1 MEESNERKTGLD
13 ALASVVEASSGP
25 AGDQLGPRA
34 MCEALGWPF
43 DGMMGAR
50 SLVEA
55 LGHALDEA
63 EAEGERIGREL
74 ASRGESYDNYEVD
87 GLRTIQR
94 TMAQTAERYPAN
106 PLDVVSAVG
115 GDRGLPVGR
124 ALCNV
129 IAPSVRAAKSRRDEA
144 LARLLPQPGPASG
157 TAPEAR
163 AVAAVPA
170 ENVPDHPVASR
181 PDERVTQTTPVT
193 EPSVGSPSVA
203 PCPTDA
209 DGNALAIGDEIVA
222 EGRRSRVEL
231 VGLTRVAFY
240 DRGGSLRVAEGG
252 EVHKLSADTE
262 QGVESDARLSVADYA
277 SRRGVEASEY
287 AVRRDLMDR
296 WAALRTPPTTA

>member
-1 MEESNERKTGLD
+1 MEEPNARKTGLD
-13 ALASVVEASSGP
+13 ALASVVEASSRP

-74 ASRGESYDNYEVD
+74 AARGESYDNYEVD

-144 LARLLPQPGPASG
+144 LARLLPQTGPVSASEAGAVVAGPADDSQ
-157 TAPEAR
+157 AQ
-163 AVAAVPA
+163 
-170 ENVPDHPVASR
+170 PVAPR
-181 PDERVTQTTPVT
+181 TDEQMTRTSTVT
-193 EPSVGSPSVA
+193 EAPVDSPTVA
-203 PCPTDA
+203 PHPTDA

-240 DRGGSLRVAEGG
+240 DRGGSLKVAEGG

-262 QGVESDARLSVADYA
+262 QGVESDARLTVADYA

-296 WAALRTPPTTA
+296 WAALRAPSTTA